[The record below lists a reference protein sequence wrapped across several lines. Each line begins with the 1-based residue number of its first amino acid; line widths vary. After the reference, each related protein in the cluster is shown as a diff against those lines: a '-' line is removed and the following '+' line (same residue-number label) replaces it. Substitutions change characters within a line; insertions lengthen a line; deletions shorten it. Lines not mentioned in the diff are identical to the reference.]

1 MSDLNVLL
9 LVEQLRRSAAGG
21 IGTYVLGL
29 LQGLDELEA
38 AAGTRSDR
46 TSSEGPDADG
56 GAGRP
61 VTLTLAA
68 SRAHRG
74 EVIDPLAGLGHALR
88 ASPLPGPLMTR
99 AWDRGLVRAPTGFD
113 VVHAVSLATLEPG
126 PTPLVVT
133 VHDLLWRRVPDAYPP
148 RGRRWH
154 EAALARALRRAD
166 HFVVPAEVVAGD
178 LVEAGASPD
187 SVTVIPMGSDHL
199 PPPDVSGAAAHLA
212 SLGVHGPFLLSVGT
226 LEPRKN
232 LRRLVEAYESIR
244 DDLPEPWPLVMVGP
258 SGWGEQV
265 PPGRGVIH
273 AGSVSAGELSGL
285 YASARLLAYVPLIE
299 GFGLPPV
306 EAMSVGTPV
315 VASPLPSTGG
325 AAREVDPNDTASIAA
340 GLLDVATDEPVRQE
354 LIRLGSTRAA
364 ELSWASIARRHRAV
378 WERAAAHRG
387 SP

>member
-1 MSDLNVLL
+1 VSRLRVLL

-29 LQGLDELEA
+29 LQGLNELAAVDPEDEPELI
-38 AAGTRSDR
+38 
-46 TSSEGPDADG
+46 
-56 GAGRP
+56 
-61 VTLTLAA
+61 LTA
-68 SRAHRG
+68 SRARG
-74 EVIDPLAGLGHALR
+74 GESDDPLAGLGHALR
-88 ASPLPGPLMTR
+88 TSPLPGPLLTR
-99 AWDRGLVRAPTGFD
+99 AWDRGIVRAPSGLD
-113 VVHAVSLATLEPG
+113 VVHAASLATLEPG
-126 PTPLVVT
+126 RVPLVVT

-178 LVEAGASPD
+178 LVEAGASREAI
-187 SVTVIPMGSDHL
+187 TVIPMGSDHL
-199 PPPDVSGAAAHLA
+199 PPPDVPGAVARLA
-212 SLGVHGPFLLSVGT
+212 SLGVRGPFLLCVGT

-232 LRRLVEAYESIR
+232 LPRLIEAYESIR
-244 DDLPEPWPLVMVGP
+244 EDLPERWPLVMVGP
-258 SGWGEQV
+258 SGWGDQV
-265 PPGRGVIH
+265 MTGSGVVH
-273 AGSVSAGELSGL
+273 AGTVSATELAGL

-340 GLLDVATDEPVRQE
+340 GLLTVATDDAVREE
-354 LIRLGSTRAA
+354 LIRRGSARAA
-364 ELSWASIARRHRAV
+364 ELSWASIARRHREV
-378 WERAAAHRG
+378 WDRVSGRRG
-387 SP
+387 AG

>member
-1 MSDLNVLL
+1 MSDLKVLL

-29 LQGLDELEA
+29 LQGLDELESAAGTSSDGTGTA
-38 AAGTRSDR
+38 AAGS
-46 TSSEGPDADG
+46 GG
-56 GAGRP
+56 GADHP
-61 VTLTLAA
+61 LTLTLAA

-74 EVIDPLAGLGHALR
+74 DAIDPLAGLGHALR
-88 ASPLPGPLMTR
+88 ASPLPGPLLTR
-99 AWDRGLVRAPTGFD
+99 AWDRGLVRAPSGFD
-113 VVHAVSLATLEPG
+113 VVHAMSLATLEPG
-126 PTPLVVT
+126 RTPLVVT

-178 LVEAGASPD
+178 LVEAGASPE
-187 SVTVIPMGSDHL
+187 SITVIPMGSDHM
-199 PPPDVSGAAAHLA
+199 PPPDISGAAAHLA

-244 DDLPEPWPLVMVGP
+244 DELPEPWPLVMVGP

-378 WERAAAHRG
+378 WERAAARRG